1 MFVDGAVFDHTVE
14 NQHFG
19 ELDQND
25 AAGND
30 ENFRDVNARFLVPF
44 QRIDVYK
51 RQGLTISKTGFSP
64 ICIIT
69 RSYR

>member
-44 QRIDVYK
+44 QRIIKIDIEKDKGY
-51 RQGLTISKTGFSP
+51 RQRDP
-64 ICIIT
+64 
-69 RSYR
+69 